1 MGAVA
6 IREKLQEYIRVADYK
21 KVTIYTMIESDLEK
35 DLWHNNE
42 LLLDAWDNDYKNYK
56 IGKEAG
62 FKLNEVEKHFS
73 KKTKK

>member
-56 IGKEAG
+56 
-62 FKLNEVEKHFS
+62 
-73 KKTKK
+73 KTL